1 MILKS
6 FELEKINYKKFKII
20 LLYGKNEGLKN
31 ETIIKINKNK
41 DTIFNY
47 DEKEILNNTQIFIE
61 NISSKSLFDSKKIFV
76 IKRAT
81 DKILK
86 LIDQLSYKN
95 LDDIIVIIIA
105 ENLEKKSKLRIF
117 FEKSK
122 ENLCVPF
129 YPDNNQ
135 TLANISLNYLRNKNI
150 QIPQENINL
159 IVSKCNGDRE
169 KLMNELNKIMSYS
182 LNGKKL
188 NINNISKLINLSE
201 DHNISELIDNCL
213 AKNKR
218 KTITILNENNFVTE
232 DCVLI
237 IRIFLIKLKKILLLS
252 KEFRNNKNIDLTI
265 SNAKPP
271 IFWKD
276 KEIVKQQIFN
286 WEPEKIKK
294 LIFRINEIELLI
306 KKNMQNSINLIT
318 DFILE
323 QLNSKTNN
331 KI

>member
-6 FELEKINYKKFKII
+6 FESNKIDLQKNKII
-20 LLYGKNEGLKN
+20 LLYGKNEGHKN
-31 ETIIKINKNK
+31 EIISAITKKNKN
-41 DTIFNY
+41 ISNY
-47 DEKEILNNTQIFIE
+47 DEKEILDNTTQFLE
-61 NISSKSLFDSKKIFV
+61 SLFNQSLFDNEKLII

-86 LIDQLSYKN
+86 IIEEISEKKIDK
-95 LDDIIVIIIA
+95 IIILI
-105 ENLEKKSKLRIF
+105 NSDMLEKRSKLRNF

-122 ENLCVPF
+122 ENLCIAF

-135 TLANISLNYLRNKNI
+135 TLSKITSDYLSSKKI
-150 QIPQENINL
+150 QMSQININL

-169 KLMNELNKIMSYS
+169 KLFNELNKIENYL

-188 NINNISKLINLSE
+188 DSHNISKLINLSE
-201 DHNISELIDNCL
+201 DHSVSELIDNCL
-213 AKNKR
+213 AKNKK

-232 DCVLI
+232 DCILI
-237 IRIFLIKLKKILLLS
+237 TRTFLIKLKKILILS
-252 KEFRNNKNIDLTI
+252 GEFKNNNNIDLTI
-265 SNAKPP
+265 SNARPP

-294 LIFRINEIELLI
+294 LIYKINKIELLI
-306 KKNMQNSINLIT
+306 KKNMQNSVNLVR

-331 KI
+331 

>member
-6 FELEKINYKKFKII
+6 FELNKIDTKKHKII
-20 LLYGKNEGLKN
+20 LLYGKNEGHKN
-31 ETIIKINKNK
+31 EIISKITKKNKN
-41 DTIFNY
+41 ISNY
-47 DEKEILNNTQIFIE
+47 EEKEILDNTTQFLE
-61 NISSKSLFDSKKIFV
+61 SLFNQSLFDNEKLII

-86 LIDQLSYKN
+86 IIEEISEKKIDQITILINS
-95 LDDIIVIIIA
+95 DS
-105 ENLEKKSKLRIF
+105 LEKKSKLRIF

-122 ENLCVPF
+122 ENLCIPF

-135 TLANISLNYLRNKNI
+135 TLSKITSNYLSSKKI
-150 QIPQENINL
+150 QISQININL

-169 KLMNELNKIMSYS
+169 KLFNELNKIENYS

-188 NINNISKLINLSE
+188 DSHNISKLINLSE
-201 DHNISELIDNCL
+201 DHSVSELIDNCL
-213 AKNKR
+213 AKNKK
-218 KTITILNENNFVTE
+218 KTITILNENNFTTE
-232 DCVLI
+232 DCILI
-237 IRIFLIKLKKILLLS
+237 TRIFLIKLKKILILS
-252 KEFRNNKNIDLTI
+252 SEFKNNNNIDLTI
-265 SNAKPP
+265 SSARPP

-286 WEPEKIKK
+286 WTPKNIKK
-294 LIFRINEIELLI
+294 LIYKISEIELLI
-306 KKNMQNSINLIT
+306 KKNMQNSVNLLR

-331 KI
+331 

>member
-6 FELEKINYKKFKII
+6 FELNKIDLQKNKMI
-20 LLYGKNEGLKN
+20 LLYGKNEGHKN
-31 ETIIKINKNK
+31 EIISVITKKNKNISK
-41 DTIFNY
+41 Y
-47 DEKEILNNTQIFIE
+47 DEKEILDNTTQFLE
-61 NISSKSLFDSKKIFV
+61 SLFNQSLFDNEKYIIIKRGTDKLLKIIEEINQKKIDQ
-76 IKRAT
+76 IT
-81 DKILK
+81 IL
-86 LIDQLSYKN
+86 INSDS
-95 LDDIIVIIIA
+95 
-105 ENLEKKSKLRIF
+105 LEKKSKLRIF

-122 ENLCVPF
+122 ENLCIPF

-135 TLANISLNYLRNKNI
+135 TLSKITSDYLSSKKI
-150 QIPQENINL
+150 QMSQININL

-169 KLMNELNKIMSYS
+169 KLFNELNKIENYS

-188 NINNISKLINLSE
+188 DSHNISKLINLSE
-201 DHNISELIDNCL
+201 DHSVSELIDNCL
-213 AKNKR
+213 AKNKK

-232 DCVLI
+232 DCILI
-237 IRIFLIKLKKILLLS
+237 TRTFLIKLKKILILS
-252 KEFRNNKNIDLTI
+252 SEFKNNNNIDLTI

-294 LIFRINEIELLI
+294 LIYKINEIELLI
-306 KKNMQNSINLIT
+306 KKNMQNSVNLIR

-331 KI
+331 

>member
-6 FELEKINYKKFKII
+6 FESNKIDLQKNKII
-20 LLYGKNEGLKN
+20 LLYGKNEGHKN
-31 ETIIKINKNK
+31 EIISAITKKNKN
-41 DTIFNY
+41 ISNY
-47 DEKEILNNTQIFIE
+47 DEKEILDNTTQFLE
-61 NISSKSLFDSKKIFV
+61 SLFNQSLFDNEKLII

-86 LIDQLSYKN
+86 IIEEISEKKIDK
-95 LDDIIVIIIA
+95 IIILI
-105 ENLEKKSKLRIF
+105 NSDMLEKRSRLRNF

-122 ENLCVPF
+122 ENLCIAF

-135 TLANISLNYLRNKNI
+135 TLSKITSDYLSSKKI
-150 QIPQENINL
+150 QMSQININL

-169 KLMNELNKIMSYS
+169 KLFNELNKIENYS

-188 NINNISKLINLSE
+188 DSHNISKLINLSE
-201 DHNISELIDNCL
+201 DHSVSELIDNCL
-213 AKNKR
+213 AKNKK

-232 DCVLI
+232 DCILI
-237 IRIFLIKLKKILLLS
+237 TRTFLIKLKKILILS
-252 KEFRNNKNIDLTI
+252 GEFKNNNNIDLTI
-265 SNAKPP
+265 SNARPP

-294 LIFRINEIELLI
+294 LIYKINKIELLI
-306 KKNMQNSINLIT
+306 KKNMQNSVNLVR

-331 KI
+331 

>member
-6 FELEKINYKKFKII
+6 FESNKIDLQKNKII
-20 LLYGKNEGLKN
+20 LLYGKNEGHKN
-31 ETIIKINKNK
+31 EIISAITKKNKN
-41 DTIFNY
+41 ISNY
-47 DEKEILNNTQIFIE
+47 DEKEILDNTTQFLE
-61 NISSKSLFDSKKIFV
+61 SLFNQSLFDNEKLII

-86 LIDQLSYKN
+86 IIEEISEKKIDKILILINSDM
-95 LDDIIVIIIA
+95 
-105 ENLEKKSKLRIF
+105 LEKRSKLRNF

-122 ENLCVPF
+122 ENLCIAF

-135 TLANISLNYLRNKNI
+135 TLSKITSDYLSSKKI
-150 QIPQENINL
+150 QMSQININL

-169 KLMNELNKIMSYS
+169 KLFNELNKIENYL

-188 NINNISKLINLSE
+188 DSHNISKLINLSE
-201 DHNISELIDNCL
+201 DHSVSELIDNCL
-213 AKNKR
+213 AKNKK

-232 DCVLI
+232 DCILI
-237 IRIFLIKLKKILLLS
+237 TRTFLIKLKKILILS
-252 KEFRNNKNIDLTI
+252 GEFKNNNNIDLTI
-265 SNAKPP
+265 SSARPP

-286 WEPEKIKK
+286 WKPEKIKK
-294 LIFRINEIELLI
+294 LIYKISEIELLI
-306 KKNMQNSINLIT
+306 KKNMQNSVNLVR

-331 KI
+331 

>member
-6 FELEKINYKKFKII
+6 FELNKIDLQKNKMI
-20 LLYGKNEGLKN
+20 LLYGKNEGHKN
-31 ETIIKINKNK
+31 EAISAITKKNKN
-41 DTIFNY
+41 ISNY
-47 DEKEILNNTQIFIE
+47 DEKEILDNTTQFLE
-61 NISSKSLFDSKKIFV
+61 SLFNQSLFDNEKCII
-76 IKRAT
+76 IKRGT

-86 LIDQLSYKN
+86 IIEEINDKKIDQITILINS
-95 LDDIIVIIIA
+95 DS
-105 ENLEKKSKLRIF
+105 LEKKSKLRIL

-122 ENLCVPF
+122 ENLCIPF

-135 TLANISLNYLRNKNI
+135 TLSKITSDYLSSKKI
-150 QIPQENINL
+150 QMSQININL

-169 KLMNELNKIMSYS
+169 KLFNELNKIEYYS

-188 NINNISKLINLSE
+188 DNHNISKLINLSE
-201 DHNISELIDNCL
+201 NHSVSELIDNCL
-213 AKNKR
+213 AKNKK

-232 DCVLI
+232 DCILI
-237 IRIFLIKLKKILLLS
+237 TRTFLIKLKKILILS
-252 KEFRNNKNIDLTI
+252 SEFKNNNNIDLTI
-265 SNAKPP
+265 SSAKPP

-294 LIFRINEIELLI
+294 LIYKINKIELLI
-306 KKNMQNSINLIT
+306 KKNMQNSVNLIK

-331 KI
+331 

>member
-6 FELEKINYKKFKII
+6 FETNKIDLKKNKII
-20 LLYGKNEGLKN
+20 LLYGKNEGHKN
-31 ETIIKINKNK
+31 EIISTIIKNKN
-41 DTIFNY
+41 ISNY
-47 DEKEILNNTQIFIE
+47 DEKEILDNTNQFLE
-61 NISSKSLFDSKKIFV
+61 SLFNQSLFNNEKYIIIKRGTDKVLKIIEEINEKKI
-76 IKRAT
+76 
-81 DKILK
+81 
-86 LIDQLSYKN
+86 DQ
-95 LDDIIVIIIA
+95 ITIVI
-105 ENLEKKSKLRIF
+105 NSDSLEKKSKLRIF

-122 ENLCVPF
+122 ENLCIPF

-135 TLANISLNYLRNKNI
+135 TLSKITSDYLSRKKI
-150 QIPQENINL
+150 QMSQININL

-169 KLMNELNKIMSYS
+169 KLFNELNKIENYL

-188 NINNISKLINLSE
+188 DSHNISKLINLSE
-201 DHNISELIDNCL
+201 DHSVSELIDNCL
-213 AKNKR
+213 AKNKK

-232 DCVLI
+232 DCILI
-237 IRIFLIKLKKILLLS
+237 TRTFLIKLKKILILS
-252 KEFRNNKNIDLTI
+252 GEFKNNNNIDLTI
-265 SNAKPP
+265 SNARPP

-294 LIFRINEIELLI
+294 LIYKINKIELLI
-306 KKNMQNSINLIT
+306 KKNMQNSVNLVR

-331 KI
+331 